1 MDAWRVKKNNMDI
14 LMNIFSTFMVM
25 VMGMGTLFMMAI
37 LA

>member
-1 MDAWRVKKNNMDI
+1 MDAWRVKKNNMNMLID
-14 LMNIFSTFMVM
+14 IFSTFMVM